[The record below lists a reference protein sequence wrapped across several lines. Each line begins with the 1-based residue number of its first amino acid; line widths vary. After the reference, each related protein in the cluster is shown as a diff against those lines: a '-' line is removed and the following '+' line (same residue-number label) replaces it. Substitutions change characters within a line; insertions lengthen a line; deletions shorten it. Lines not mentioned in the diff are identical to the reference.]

1 MTNPNLENVLK
12 RQKELFNSYI
22 KTRSSE
28 ATLLSYLENYSK
40 EDGKLYS
47 FQLILDYLNLY
58 LASDLITEIDLEKYN
73 KKKTLSVKS
82 IEDRGRELITKL
94 IATRGK
100 WENVEKIGIDYS
112 QIDGMEQP
120 YSIQTLRKYVNY
132 FISRNID
139 PKLIKEYKIA
149 FEFGKNSS
157 TANYDL
163 NFIHSLLNNSM
174 DDACLVLKSRKVTL
188 QQMRALRNIYANL
201 FPENKDKTLF
211 LDNLIDKTYLT
222 IEMPKLK
229 DSKEVDTSKKETLRP
244 LNKKRVEDIKNLFR
258 EYMKR
263 DVKDIE
269 DLYSDLGLTKSH
281 VFNALKNADIIN
293 DRELFDLIRQY
304 KTKKQIVFAIRKS
317 ILELIMFYKNNGIN
331 YGNGLREFNLFDL
344 YNMLDESV
352 KKLLFASKIIY
363 SGSAGKDIK
372 NYLLNLTT
380 SRIYDTKEELLD
392 KVSYTFNGRTINE
405 SEKEMIVSYMDFNG
419 WPYSDKLFMDMS
431 RRYIEGD
438 LILKTEEV
446 TPTMNKM

>member
-149 FEFGKNSS
+149 FEFGKNSK
-157 TANYDL
+157 A
-163 NFIHSLLNNSM
+163 
-174 DDACLVLKSRKVTL
+174 
-188 QQMRALRNIYANL
+188 
-201 FPENKDKTLF
+201 
-211 LDNLIDKTYLT
+211 
-222 IEMPKLK
+222 
-229 DSKEVDTSKKETLRP
+229 
-244 LNKKRVEDIKNLFR
+244 
-258 EYMKR
+258 
-263 DVKDIE
+263 
-269 DLYSDLGLTKSH
+269 
-281 VFNALKNADIIN
+281 
-293 DRELFDLIRQY
+293 
-304 KTKKQIVFAIRKS
+304 
-317 ILELIMFYKNNGIN
+317 
-331 YGNGLREFNLFDL
+331 
-344 YNMLDESV
+344 
-352 KKLLFASKIIY
+352 
-363 SGSAGKDIK
+363 
-372 NYLLNLTT
+372 
-380 SRIYDTKEELLD
+380 
-392 KVSYTFNGRTINE
+392 
-405 SEKEMIVSYMDFNG
+405 
-419 WPYSDKLFMDMS
+419 
-431 RRYIEGD
+431 
-438 LILKTEEV
+438 
-446 TPTMNKM
+446 